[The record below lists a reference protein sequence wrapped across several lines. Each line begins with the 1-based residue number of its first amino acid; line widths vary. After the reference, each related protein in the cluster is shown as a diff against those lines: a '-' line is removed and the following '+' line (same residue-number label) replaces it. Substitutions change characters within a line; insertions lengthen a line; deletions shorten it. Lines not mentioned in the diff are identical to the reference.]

1 MLRFLLDTN
10 ICIYLMKEQPEPVIR
25 RFSACKPGEVGV
37 SSITWAELC
46 CGLEVHNS
54 PPELTALSNS
64 LVIKDFDVQAA
75 AFFGNLFLENSPGS
89 FQPEK
94 TASMRSSPVPT
105 SSTRVVP
112 TTGPHKGGAKTSS
125 GMVAAGC
132 VSGAPVGDN
141 DDISA
146 LAGLA
151 AVECD
156 PAC

>member
-37 SSITWAELC
+37 SSITWAKLC

-75 AFFGNLFLENSPGS
+75 AFFGNLSRQFPVRKNS
-89 FQPEK
+89 FDR
-94 TASMRSSPVPT
+94 MI
-105 SSTRVVP
+105 
-112 TTGPHKGGAKTSS
+112 
-125 GMVAAGC
+125 AAH
-132 VSGAPVGDN
+132 A
-141 DDISA
+141 ISLGITLVTNNAADFA
-146 LAGLA
+146 LYADAGLV
-151 AVECD
+151 VENWTTS
-156 PAC
+156 A